1 MRTAPIMLLCLAIPT
16 QVSAKPKHPVVVQVV
31 KRHVL
36 TWSRNP
42 NIGTVSGRLPFV
54 KAFIWRGTIEQAA
67 GANDELYILHP
78 FYENGTPLAP
88 GIYQG
93 WVDDEPLRVNYKR

>member
-1 MRTAPIMLLCLAIPT
+1 MRTAPVVLLCLAIPT

-42 NIGTVSGRLPFV
+42 NIGTVSGRLAYV
-54 KAFIWRGTIEQAA
+54 KVFIWRGTIEQAA
-67 GANDELYILHP
+67 GANEELYRFIRFTKTRRRSHP
-78 FYENGTPLAP
+78 ASTRDGLTRNLCVLVT
-88 GIYQG
+88 
-93 WVDDEPLRVNYKR
+93 K